1 LKNIEV
7 LKPKIGILLSTYN
20 GEKYLME
27 QLSSILN
34 QSYINWKIYASD
46 DQSQDT
52 TLSILN
58 EFQDKI
64 GKELITIITGPNSGP
79 TNNFINLVRKFNSE
93 CDYFAF
99 CDQDDIWDKDKLRIS
114 IDAISSYRELIPT
127 LYCSATKYIS
137 ANGKYL
143 QNSYIFKN
151 NPCFKNALVQSIA
164 GGNTMLFNKTAANL
178 LAKTP
183 VNQRLIS
190 HDWWL
195 YILITAH
202 DGYVHYDTIPQIN
215 YRQHSRALV
224 GENRSIRSMILRIKK
239 LLNGRFKEWN
249 DENLRLLMLIY
260 SELPFKNK
268 TTLINFSNLKSKKIS
283 VRLIAFFISG
293 IRRQTLLGNIAL
305 FIAII
310 IRKI

>member
-7 LKPKIGILLSTYN
+7 LNPKIGILLSTYN

-64 GKELITIITGPNSGP
+64 GKELITIITGPNSGL

-151 NPCFKNALVQSIA
+151 NPSFKNALVQSIA

-202 DGYVHYDTIPQIN
+202 DGYVYYDTIPQIN